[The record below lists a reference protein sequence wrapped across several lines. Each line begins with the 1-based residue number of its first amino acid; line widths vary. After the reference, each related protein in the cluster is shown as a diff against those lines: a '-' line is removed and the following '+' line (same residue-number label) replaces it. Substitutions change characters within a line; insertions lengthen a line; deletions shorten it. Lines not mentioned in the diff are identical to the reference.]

1 MEHFNVFM
9 FNSTFNFIKKN
20 HVSIVPVSIF
30 LMCIGTYIYLCLFVN
45 ICDSTLLYH
54 CHGEGLM
61 CLAKSQEFQEIS
73 SCFVFIPDNGYQ

>member
-1 MEHFNVFM
+1 MYLDLIPLLT
-9 FNSTFNFIKKN
+9 SLKKN

-30 LMCIGTYIYLCLFVN
+30 LMCIGTYIYLCSFVN
-45 ICDSTLLYH
+45 IYNSTLLYH
-54 CHGEGLM
+54 GHVQGLT